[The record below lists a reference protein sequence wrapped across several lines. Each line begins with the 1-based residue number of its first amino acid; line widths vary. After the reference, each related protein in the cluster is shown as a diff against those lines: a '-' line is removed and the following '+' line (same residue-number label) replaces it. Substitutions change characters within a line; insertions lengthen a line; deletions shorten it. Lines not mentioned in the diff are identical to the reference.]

1 MMQLA
6 MKKNKT
12 DVNENDISDKLRLH
26 GIYNSIINNLDI
38 NLQDV
43 NNSLEHIKSTWHALK
58 SSMDAINVLNKNTG
72 KNKLYQLFYFKESNQ
87 DYVTPSEVTR
97 LVTKIKDN
105 PTHRLK

>member
-72 KNKLYQLFYFKESNQ
+72 KNKLYQFFILKSQ
-87 DYVTPSEVTR
+87 IKIMSLRVKSQGR
-97 LVTKIKDN
+97 LQKSKIILLID
-105 PTHRLK
+105 

>member
-43 NNSLEHIKSTWHALK
+43 NNSLEHIKST
-58 SSMDAINVLNKNTG
+58 
-72 KNKLYQLFYFKESNQ
+72 
-87 DYVTPSEVTR
+87 
-97 LVTKIKDN
+97 
-105 PTHRLK
+105 